1 MKIYH
6 NPRCGK
12 SREAL
17 QLLKDNGVTPEVVL
31 YLKDIPTE
39 AELKA
44 IIVKLGIS
52 PKELIRKNE
61 AIYKENFKNKDYT
74 DVEWIKIMIEYPKL
88 IERPIIVKED
98 KAVIGRPATNILE
111 LL

>member
-17 QLLKDNGVTPEVVL
+17 QLLKEKGVTPEVVL
-31 YLKDIPTE
+31 YLKDVPTE
-39 AELKA
+39 AELKELIA
-44 IIVKLGIS
+44 KLGIS
-52 PKELIRKNE
+52 PIELVRKNE
-61 AIYKENFKNKDYT
+61 AIYKEKFKNKEYSDG
-74 DVEWIKIMIEYPKL
+74 EWIKIMIEYPKL
-88 IERPIIVKED
+88 IERPIIVQKD